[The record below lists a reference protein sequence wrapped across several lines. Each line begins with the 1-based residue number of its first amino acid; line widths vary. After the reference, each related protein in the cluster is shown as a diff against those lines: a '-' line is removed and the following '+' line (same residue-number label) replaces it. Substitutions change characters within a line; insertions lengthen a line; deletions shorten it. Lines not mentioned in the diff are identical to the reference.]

1 MRTNRRL
8 AEAASALPLPIPLG
22 LVVTRQSFKHWG
34 LCLGSS
40 TKFGESTEYG
50 DRAFIRLVWGALYV
64 CVHEINEIRRK
75 QAPR

>member
-22 LVVTRQSFKHWG
+22 LVVTRQSSKHWG
-34 LCLGSS
+34 LCFGSS

-50 DRAFIRLVWGALYV
+50 DRALRTSRLGRAVRLRA
-64 CVHEINEIRRK
+64 
-75 QAPR
+75 